1 MVVMAQQQVRVKKR
15 HDIIQT
21 LGHRQLEDKHKGR
34 HDSHIRNRVC
44 ALLMKFTRCE
54 ESSVEELWTKAYET
68 STTTTNRFSCALP
81 LAI

>member
-15 HDIIQT
+15 HDIVQT

-44 ALLMKFTRCE
+44 ALLVKFTRCE
-54 ESSVEELWTKAYET
+54 ESSAEEL
-68 STTTTNRFSCALP
+68 
-81 LAI
+81 